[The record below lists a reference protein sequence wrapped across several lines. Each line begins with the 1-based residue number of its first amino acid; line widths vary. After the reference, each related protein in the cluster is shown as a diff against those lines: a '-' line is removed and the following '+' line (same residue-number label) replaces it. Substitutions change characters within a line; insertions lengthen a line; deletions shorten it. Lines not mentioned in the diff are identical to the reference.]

1 MQKYQILLMFL
12 SIKLKK
18 NMNQRNKNKQKIIK
32 FDIKCL
38 ISNFKFKSINL
49 TLSKQIVLLWVII
62 WYISLFIPWIK
73 DVNQWINW
81 NAFYSL
87 TWNIGF
93 LLLIILSLPIFVI
106 LSTSYKEKIKLYS
119 DLSLKNHFIIITS
132 WIFVISFSI
141 ITLSFI
147 NWLHTFFENIFY
159 WKGVIL
165 SMTAWFIILI
175 WWIIIRKEYYTDS
188 SEIILDKLNQ
198 NRKATKQEDN
208 MKLPF

>member
-1 MQKYQILLMFL
+1 
-12 SIKLKK
+12 
-18 NMNQRNKNKQKIIK
+18 MNLRNKNKQNNIK
-32 FDIKCL
+32 NEIKCF
-38 ISNFKFKSINL
+38 ISNIKFKSINL
-49 TLSKQIVLLWVII
+49 TFSKQIVLLWVVI

-73 DVNQWINW
+73 NINEWIYW
-81 NAFYSL
+81 NSFYSL

-93 LLLIILSLPIFVI
+93 LLLIILILPIFVI

-119 DLSLKNHFIIITS
+119 DLSLKNNFIIITS

-147 NWLHTFFENIFY
+147 NGLHTFFENIFY
-159 WKGVIL
+159 WNWVIL
-165 SMTAWFIILI
+165 SMTSWFIILI
-175 WWIIIRKEYYTDS
+175 WWIMIRKEYYADS

-198 NRKATKQEDN
+198 NRKITKQEDN